1 MKRAEDH
8 PLKLCGLHTLDSCRI
23 EKAFRH
29 FGHDISSEDHVLE
42 AGLGFA
48 ARIGKQS
55 GRFGDFIG
63 RDAVLRKKDQGLN
76 ARMMQ
81 FRLKD
86 PAPLLYHN
94 EAVIRDGEI
103 VGYLTSGNYGHHL
116 GGAIGMGYVPCRDG
130 EDGASQLASEY
141 MIDVAGVRV
150 AAEASLKPMYDP
162 AAERMKS

>member
-1 MKRAEDH
+1 
-8 PLKLCGLHTLDSCRI
+8 
-23 EKAFRH
+23 
-29 FGHDISSEDHVLE
+29 
-42 AGLGFA
+42 
-48 ARIGKQS
+48 
-55 GRFGDFIG
+55 
-63 RDAVLRKKDQGLN
+63 
-76 ARMMQ
+76 MQ

-86 PAPLLYHN
+86 PVPLLYHN

-141 MIDVAGVRV
+141 MIDVAGVKV
-150 AAEASLKPMYDP
+150 AAEVSLKPMYDP